1 MAAAPDLKTPP
12 PVATTTT
19 GLDPY
24 AQLLKMLI
32 PRAKDLAIYSAN
44 GRALWVNDG
53 QDDPDLHATAVEALN
68 CEPSSPYE
76 IDGYA
81 KRADDAVIYAFRLRD
96 VSGRALSVV
105 TMLLPVSGDA
115 RPFSLVLSLVR
126 PALECLARE
135 INMRVSIGALNRDLS
150 SRDQDLEL
158 LLDVAREERGAARDA
173 DELGRLTQAATEH
186 LGCTAGTLIIPE
198 KSIAIVRRHG
208 AASSTGEMELIS
220 RTHRH
225 LMTWAQ
231 MQRRT
236 LLVNGVT
243 GSSRLPPC
251 KILSVPVR
259 HASGRVMGFLAL
271 FRAVDAEDFERRHA
285 RLGELLA
292 RKVSTILQTSFDT
305 ATGLATRA
313 AFESEVGA
321 ALANTQAGTAHSVIY
336 IDLDQMHVINENFS
350 MPVGDEVI
358 VSVADVLRRRV
369 PRGAIAARISGDR
382 FAIFL
387 PDADLGAAWDVAD
400 SLRAAAGELT
410 HLAGRATLTVSLSA
424 GVAQVNLES
433 KQPLAHALAAAEI
446 ACKAAKDRGRDRV
459 ERYESTDESIIRR
472 LDDVH
477 LVSGLRDSL
486 AKDQFRLYAQ
496 LIQPLGLAGGEPRYE
511 ILLRRQLESGEVLQP
526 SKFMSAAERYQM
538 MPAIDAWVIE
548 NTFAALAEYS
558 ELLTRR
564 MVRFSINLS
573 AQSLSDDG
581 LIGIIDKACVAARIP
596 PDLICF
602 ELTETAAVSNLART
616 EEIMQELRSMGFQFA
631 LDDFG
636 TGQSS
641 LAYLKSLPVSILKID
656 GTFVRDSMT
665 NTRSADMVKAIA
677 QLARTM
683 GMTTVAEYVESDDLR
698 TQMANLGVDYGQGF
712 AIGKPAP
719 LVEVLSDIGL
729 YAELDV
735 RACDTISAR
744 LELVAGTG
752 QHTEIPATFEEE
764 IDLGVPVISDRLEP
778 QDWPATRDDSRVQ
791 SV

>member
-1 MAAAPDLKTPP
+1 
-12 PVATTTT
+12 V
-19 GLDPY
+19 
-24 AQLLKMLI
+24 
-32 PRAKDLAIYSAN
+32 PRARDLAIYSAT
-44 GRALWVNDG
+44 GRALWVTDG
-53 QDDPDLHATAVEALN
+53 RDDPDLHAVASDALQA
-68 CEPSSPYE
+68 PPAGPYE

-81 KRADDAVIYAFRLRD
+81 KSGHDAAIYAFRLRD
-96 VSGRALSVV
+96 VTGRTLAVV
-105 TMLLPVSGDA
+105 TMLVPSNGEE

-158 LLDVAREERGAARDA
+158 LLDVAKDERGAARDA

-186 LGCTAGTLIIPE
+186 LDCLTGTLIIPE
-198 KSIAIVRRHG
+198 KSIAIVRRHRSNPG
-208 AASSTGEMELIS
+208 ASEMEMVS

-259 HASGRVMGFLAL
+259 HASGRVMGFLAM
-271 FRAVDAEDFERRHA
+271 FRSVDADDFERRHA

-292 RKVSTILQTSFDT
+292 RKVSTILQTSFDA

-321 ALANTQAGTAHSVIY
+321 ALAEARGDGAHSVIY

-358 VSVADVLRRRV
+358 VNVADVLRRRI

-387 PDADLGAAWDVAD
+387 PNADLDQAWSVAD
-400 SLRAAAGELT
+400 GLRSAASELT
-410 HLAGRATLTVSLSA
+410 HTAGRATLAISLSA
-424 GVAQVNLES
+424 GVAQINADS
-433 KQPLAHALAAAEI
+433 KQPLAHAMAAAEI

-459 ERYESTDESIIRR
+459 ERYESADESIIRR
-472 LDDVH
+472 HDDVH
-477 LVSGLRDSL
+477 IVAGLRDSL
-486 AKDQFRLYAQ
+486 AKNQFRLYAQ
-496 LIQPLGLAGGEPRYE
+496 LIQPLAMDGGEPRYE
-511 ILLRRQLESGEVLQP
+511 ILLRRELESGEILQP

-548 NTFAALAEYS
+548 NTFAALSQYAAA
-558 ELLTRR
+558 LTRR

-573 AQSLSDDG
+573 AQSLSDDA
-581 LIGIIDKACVAARIP
+581 LIGVVDKACAGAGIP

-602 ELTETAAVSNLART
+602 ELTETAAVGNLSRT

-665 NTRSADMVKAIA
+665 NTRSADMVKAIS

-683 GMTTVAEYVESDDLR
+683 GMTTVAEYVESDELR
-698 TQMANLGVDYGQGF
+698 IQMANLGVDYGQGF
-712 AIGKPAP
+712 AIGKPVP
-719 LVEVLSDIGL
+719 LNEVLGDLGL
-729 YAELDV
+729 YAELEV
-735 RACDTISAR
+735 RTCDTMSAR
-744 LELVAGTG
+744 LESVAGTVP
-752 QHTEIPATFEEE
+752 QPQRRSAATAVAFAGDFDDM
-764 IDLGVPVISDRLEP
+764 DLPVILDSLPPEGHADPL
-778 QDWPATRDDSRVQ
+778 DDSRVQ